1 MPQGIEMHSSTH
13 IYMSIDLPDTTADL
27 LRLLRARDPRT
38 RTAAAEKL
46 GTHGLGTDA
55 LRAALRDRNSF
66 VRSAAARG
74 LGHPA
79 HPGRDDIIDDLRGA
93 IHDPSDHV
101 AAAAIYALGR
111 LGATEAIDDI
121 ASYINST
128 SPVVRLAA
136 VRALGSLEAREQAP
150 PIAALLDVPDPKL
163 RAYTIAVLHRLEY
176 HDSAPRILE
185 ALAACLNG
193 SPDGQTINYA
203 VQALADF
210 GHTPAIPLLADI
222 ARSRFGHRTRA
233 VQALIRLKA
242 YDVAPSLVSLYGED
256 TATLPQALTALMIA
270 ADHCAASPN
279 IRPLLQ
285 HASHAVR
292 VVALKAVAT
301 WHDVKSRSHV
311 RYMAL
316 HETDPLLASQAMT
329 TWYSFDPHRAERDL
343 VGLAQ
348 GERVQ
353 IARFASTM
361 LREHGV
367 HDKRLH
373 EQVCALAQTM
383 HDEVVR
389 DNLRLVVLRPAD
401 DAAPSV
407 PHHCPE
413 PPTTNREVVV
423 AYLTAWWQDVSAAKA
438 EDLADATLPAA
449 LAEVLRAL
457 GQPTG
462 EVPALTPIS
471 KAA

>member
-1 MPQGIEMHSSTH
+1 MSAKSQVGLKSPTEHAEQMLASIRSS
-13 IYMSIDLPDTTADL
+13 
-27 LRLLRARDPRT
+27 DPRT
-38 RTAAAEKL
+38 RTAAAKEL
-46 GTHGLGTDA
+46 GTHGLGTEA

-101 AAAAIYALGR
+101 AAAAIYALGH
-111 LGATEAIDDI
+111 LGAAEAIDDI
-121 ASYINST
+121 ASYITST
-128 SPVVRLAA
+128 SPLVRLAA
-136 VRALGSLEAREQAP
+136 VRALGLLDARAYAP
-150 PIAALLDVPDPKL
+150 PIAAVLDVPDPKL
-163 RAYTIAVLHRLEY
+163 RAYTIVVLHRLEY
-176 HDSAPRILE
+176 QDSAPRILE
-185 ALAACLNG
+185 ALAACLDG

-210 GHTPAIPLLADI
+210 GYTPAIPALADI
-222 ARSRFGHRTRA
+222 ARTRFGHRTRA
-233 VQALIRLKA
+233 VQALIKLKA

-256 TATLPQALTALMIA
+256 TATLPQALTELMIA
-270 ADHCAASPN
+270 ADHRAALPY

-285 HASHAVR
+285 HTSHAVR
-292 VVALKAVAT
+292 LVALKAIAT

-329 TWYSFDPHRAERDL
+329 TWYSFDPHRAEQDL
-343 VGLAQ
+343 VGLVR

-353 IARFASTM
+353 IARFASMM
-361 LREHGV
+361 LREHGL
-367 HDKRLH
+367 HDARLY
-373 EQVCALAQTM
+373 EQVCGLAQTVD
-383 HDEVVR
+383 DETVR

-407 PHHCPE
+407 PNHCPE
-413 PPTTNREVVV
+413 PPTTNRDVVV
-423 AYLTAWWQDVSAAKA
+423 TYLTAWWQDVSAAKA

-449 LAEVLRAL
+449 LAAVLRAL